1 MRVPRVIMDN
11 GESEGESVKSHRDA
25 SDYSIQLNRWF
36 LKPVGAWPNS
46 PSTTVRE
53 KAVSTILII
62 ICYSLIAYTIIP
74 CILNILF
81 EETDMK
87 KKLRAVGPLSHWCMG
102 GMNYFS
108 LLFRSRDIRRCVQHM
123 RTDWRTVTEIED
135 RQVMLR
141 YAKVGRLVAG
151 LCAIFMHGGVFSH
164 SVLQGTTPTFETIG
178 NVSVSVHVLPC
189 PSYSKFV
196 DTTKSPAGEIALTL
210 QLISSIVVNSVTVGA
225 CSLAAVFAMH
235 ACGQL
240 NVLMKWLDQL
250 NDRKQQDAVQ
260 YRLAIIVEHHLRVL
274 SFVARMEALLNQ
286 ICFVELL
293 GCTFNLCMLGYYVI
307 TGWNVI
313 EKKTS
318 IAYMIIY
325 ISMSF
330 NIFIFCYIG
339 EVVTEQVGET
349 AYMTNWYRL
358 PHKTA
363 RGLILIISRSSNVI
377 KLTAGKLVHLSI
389 ATFGDVMKTSMIYL
403 NMLRT
408 ITAS

>member
-1 MRVPRVIMDN
+1 MIM
-11 GESEGESVKSHRDA
+11 EPVKSDKDA

-36 LKPVGAWPNS
+36 LKPVGAWPS
-46 PSTTVRE
+46 SSTTTIKE
-53 KAVSTILII
+53 KVISTILII
-62 ICYSLIAYTIIP
+62 ICYSLIAYTVVP

-81 EETDMK
+81 EETDVH

-123 RTDWRTVTEIED
+123 RADWRTVTKIED

-141 YAKVGRLVAG
+141 YAKVGRFVAG

-164 SVLQGTTPTFETIG
+164 SVLQGTTPTFEIID

-189 PSYSKFV
+189 PSYSKFM
-196 DTTKSPAGEIALTL
+196 DTTQSPAGEIALTL

-240 NVLMKWLDQL
+240 NVLMRWLDQL
-250 NDRKQQDAVQ
+250 DDRRQEETVQ
-260 YRLAIIVEHHLRVL
+260 RRLAIIVEHHLRVL

-339 EVVTEQVGET
+339 EVLTEQCKQVGEI

-358 PHKTA
+358 PYKTA
-363 RGLILIISRSSNVI
+363 RGLILIISRSSTVI

-408 ITAS
+408 MTAS

>member
-1 MRVPRVIMDN
+1 M
-11 GESEGESVKSHRDA
+11 SHRDA

-46 PSTTVRE
+46 ASTPVRE
-53 KAVSTILII
+53 KVISTILII
-62 ICYSLIAYTIIP
+62 ICYSLIAFTVIP

-81 EETDMK
+81 EETDVQ

-108 LLFRSRDIRRCVQHM
+108 LLFRSRDIHHCVEHIK
-123 RTDWRTVTEIED
+123 TDWRMVTEIGD
-135 RQVMLR
+135 RQVMLK
-141 YAKVGRLVAG
+141 YAKVGRFVAG

-164 SVLQGTTPTFETIG
+164 SVLQGTTPTFEYIG

-196 DTTKSPAGEIALTL
+196 DTTQSPAGEIALTL
-210 QLISSIVVNSVTVGA
+210 QLISSIVVNSITVGA

-235 ACGQL
+235 VCGQL
-240 NVLMKWLDQL
+240 SVLMRWLDQL
-250 NDRKQQDAVQ
+250 NDRKQQGTVQ
-260 YRLAIIVEHHLRVL
+260 HRLAIIVEQHLRVL
-274 SFVARMEALLNQ
+274 SFVARMEALLYQ

-313 EKKTS
+313 EKTTS
-318 IAYMIIY
+318 VAYMIIY
-325 ISMSF
+325 ISMTF
-330 NIFIFCYIG
+330 NVFIFCYIG
-339 EVVTEQVGET
+339 EIVTEQCKQVGE
-349 AYMTNWYRL
+349 AVYMTNWYHL

-363 RGLILIISRSSNVI
+363 RGLILIISRSSCVI

>member
-1 MRVPRVIMDN
+1 MNV
-11 GESEGESVKSHRDA
+11 SEPVMSYRDA

-36 LKPVGAWPNS
+36 LKPVGAWPS
-46 PSTTVRE
+46 SASTTVRE
-53 KAVSTILII
+53 KVISTILII
-62 ICYSLIAYTIIP
+62 ICYSLIAYTVIP

-81 EETDMK
+81 EETDVQ

-102 GMNYFS
+102 GINYFS
-108 LLFRSRDIRRCVQHM
+108 LLFRSRDIHRCVEHM
-123 RTDWRTVTEIED
+123 RTDWRTVTEIGD
-135 RQVMLR
+135 RQVMLK
-141 YAKVGRLVAG
+141 YAKVGRFVAG

-164 SVLQGTTPTFETIG
+164 SVLQGTTPTFEYIG
-178 NVSVSVHVLPC
+178 NMSVSVHILPC

-196 DTTKSPAGEIALTL
+196 DSTRSPAGEIALTL

-240 NVLMKWLDQL
+240 NVLMRWLDQL
-250 NDRKQQDAVQ
+250 DDQKQQNMVQ
-260 YRLAIIVEHHLRVL
+260 HRLAIIVEHHLRVL
-274 SFVARMEALLNQ
+274 SFVARMEALLHQ

-313 EKKTS
+313 ERKTS
-318 IAYMIIY
+318 VAYMIIY
-325 ISMSF
+325 ISMTF

-339 EVVTEQVGET
+339 EIVTEQCKQVGET
-349 AYMTNWYRL
+349 VYMTNWYRL
-358 PHKTA
+358 PNKTA

-389 ATFGDVMKTSMIYL
+389 ATFGNVMKTSMIYL

>member
-1 MRVPRVIMDN
+1 MDN
-11 GESEGESVKSHRDA
+11 NEPVKPPRDV

-36 LKPVGAWPNS
+36 LKSVGAWPS
-46 PSTTVRE
+46 SASTTIRE
-53 KAVSTILII
+53 RVISTILII
-62 ICYSLIAYTIIP
+62 ICYSLIAYTVIP

-108 LLFRSRDIRRCVQHM
+108 LLFRSRDIRRCVQHI
-123 RTDWRTVTEIED
+123 RTDWRTVTELED

-141 YAKVGRLVAG
+141 YAKVGRFVAG

-164 SVLQGTTPTFETIG
+164 SVLQGITPTFEKIG
-178 NVSVSVHVLPC
+178 NISVLVHVLPC

-196 DTTKSPAGEIALTL
+196 DTTQSPAEEIALTL

-240 NVLMKWLDQL
+240 NVLMRWLNQL
-250 NDRKQQDAVQ
+250 NDRKQDGVQ
-260 YRLAIIVEHHLRVL
+260 HQLAIIVEHHLRVL
-274 SFVARMEALLNQ
+274 SFVARMEAILNQ

-307 TGWNVI
+307 TV
-313 EKKTS
+313 
-318 IAYMIIY
+318 
-325 ISMSF
+325 
-330 NIFIFCYIG
+330 C
-339 EVVTEQVGET
+339 
-349 AYMTNWYRL
+349 
-358 PHKTA
+358 
-363 RGLILIISRSSNVI
+363 
-377 KLTAGKLVHLSI
+377 
-389 ATFGDVMKTSMIYL
+389 
-403 NMLRT
+403 
-408 ITAS
+408 

>member
-1 MRVPRVIMDN
+1 MEP
-11 GESEGESVKSHRDA
+11 VKSDKDA

-36 LKPVGAWPNS
+36 LKPVGAWPS
-46 PSTTVRE
+46 SSTTTTKE
-53 KAVSTILII
+53 KMISTILII
-62 ICYSLIAYTIIP
+62 ICYSLIAYTVVP

-81 EETDMK
+81 EETDVH

-123 RTDWRTVTEIED
+123 RADWRTVTKIED

-141 YAKVGRLVAG
+141 YAKVGRFVAG

-164 SVLQGTTPTFETIG
+164 SVLQGTTPTFEIID
-178 NVSVSVHVLPC
+178 NASVSVHVLPC
-189 PSYSKFV
+189 PSYSKFM
-196 DTTKSPAGEIALTL
+196 DTTQSPAGEIALTL

-240 NVLMKWLDQL
+240 NVLMRWLDQL
-250 NDRKQQDAVQ
+250 DDRRQEDTVQ
-260 YRLAIIVEHHLRVL
+260 RRLAIIVEHHLRVL

-339 EVVTEQVGET
+339 EVLTEQCKQVGEI

-358 PHKTA
+358 PYKTA
-363 RGLILIISRSSNVI
+363 RGLILIISRSSMVI

-408 ITAS
+408 MTAS

>member
-1 MRVPRVIMDN
+1 MNN

-25 SDYSIQLNRWF
+25 IDYSIQLNRWF
-36 LKPVGAWPNS
+36 LKPMGAWPNS

-53 KAVSTILII
+53 KVVSTILII
-62 ICYSLIAYTIIP
+62 ICSSLIAYTVIP

-87 KKLRAVGPLSHWCMG
+87 KKIKAVGPLSHWCISG
-102 GMNYFS
+102 IIYFS

-135 RQVMLR
+135 RQVMVR

-151 LCAIFMHGGVFSH
+151 LGAIFMHGGVFSH
-164 SVLQGTTPTFETIG
+164 SVLQGTTPMFETIG
-178 NVSVSVHVLPC
+178 NVSVSVHELPC

-196 DTTKSPAGEIALTL
+196 DTTQSPAGEITLTL
-210 QLISSIVVNSVTVGA
+210 QLISSIVVTSVRVGA

-250 NDRKQQDAVQ
+250 EDRKQQDAVQ
-260 YRLAIIVEHHLRVL
+260 HRLAIIVEHHLRVL
-274 SFVARMEALLNQ
+274 SFVARMEAFLNQ

-313 EKKTS
+313 EKKMS
-318 IAYMIIY
+318 IAYAIIY
-325 ISMSF
+325 ISLAF

-339 EVVTEQVGET
+339 EVVTEQCKQVGET

-363 RGLILIISRSSNVI
+363 RDLILIISRSSNVI

-408 ITAS
+408 MTAT

>member
-1 MRVPRVIMDN
+1 MDN
-11 GESEGESVKSHRDA
+11 SEPVKPQRDA

-36 LKPVGAWPNS
+36 LTPVGAWPS
-46 PSTTVRE
+46 SVTTTVKE
-53 KAVSTILII
+53 KVVSTILII
-62 ICYSLIAYTIIP
+62 ICYSLIGFTVIP

-81 EETDMK
+81 EETDGQK
-87 KKLRAVGPLSHWCMG
+87 KIHAVGPLSHWCMG

-108 LLFRSRDIRRCVQHM
+108 LLFRSREIHHCVQHM
-123 RTDWRTVTEIED
+123 KTDWQMVTKFED

-141 YAKVGRLVAG
+141 YAKVGRFVAG
-151 LCAIFMHGGVFSH
+151 MCAIFMHGGVFSH
-164 SVLQGTTPTFETIG
+164 SVLQGITPTYEKIG
-178 NVSVSVHVLPC
+178 NISVLVHVLPC
-189 PSYSKFV
+189 PSFSKFI
-196 DTTKSPAGEIALTL
+196 DIKQSPEGEIALIL

-250 NDRKQQDAVQ
+250 DDRKQQGAAQ
-260 YRLAIIVEHHLRVL
+260 HQLAIIVEHHLRVL

-313 EKKTS
+313 EKQTC
-318 IAYMIIY
+318 IAMMLIY
-325 ISMSF
+325 ISMTF

-339 EVVTEQVGET
+339 EVVTEQCKQVGEV
-349 AYMTNWYRL
+349 AYMSNWYHL

-363 RGLILIISRSSNVI
+363 RGMILIISRSSSVI

-408 ITAS
+408 MTAS